1 MSEKLLEVKN
11 LLKYYTVPQGTLHA
25 VDGVS
30 FSINKGETLG
40 LVGESGCG
48 KSTIGRTILRLIP
61 HTGGE
66 VLYNGE
72 DILKYN
78 PTQMR
83 ELRKEMQII
92 FQDPYSCLDPRKTI
106 SQIIAEPLIVNKM
119 CKRSE
124 LNEVVIEL
132 KYSAPVIISDGPMS
146 LLSNNSSISDEVTG
160 GGRGTRVVST
170 VLYPRTVPSDGVY
183 QLPCWIRNMRIL
195 DENNC
200 HQEMCIRQ
208 RQ

>member
-1 MSEKLLEVKN
+1 MDSGIQEK
-11 LLKYYTVPQGTLHA
+11 H
-25 VDGVS
+25 
-30 FSINKGETLG
+30 
-40 LVGESGCG
+40 
-48 KSTIGRTILRLIP
+48 
-61 HTGGE
+61 
-66 VLYNGE
+66 
-72 DILKYN
+72 
-78 PTQMR
+78 
-83 ELRKEMQII
+83 
-92 FQDPYSCLDPRKTI
+92 
-106 SQIIAEPLIVNKM
+106 
-119 CKRSE
+119 
-124 LNEVVIEL
+124 